1 MIFQNLILA
10 FVDQRRIMSK
20 SSYEVKQILHYSLP
34 YLYFVIHDLT
44 KHVVETLKISSSEV
58 E

>member
-1 MIFQNLILA
+1 
-10 FVDQRRIMSK
+10 
-20 SSYEVKQILHYSLP
+20 
-34 YLYFVIHDLT
+34 LYFVIHDLT